1 MEIFYNNFIFYKIYN
16 KFMFYKNILTIMCS
30 NVDLQDNISTFIASW
45 SIEKVIGHNIVTE
58 RKIIILYIHNTVAH
72 SRFS

>member
-30 NVDLQDNISTFIASW
+30 NVDLRDNISTFIAWW
-45 SIEKVIGHNIVTE
+45 SMEEVIGHNIVTE
-58 RKIIILYIHNTVAH
+58 RRIIIYA
-72 SRFS
+72 